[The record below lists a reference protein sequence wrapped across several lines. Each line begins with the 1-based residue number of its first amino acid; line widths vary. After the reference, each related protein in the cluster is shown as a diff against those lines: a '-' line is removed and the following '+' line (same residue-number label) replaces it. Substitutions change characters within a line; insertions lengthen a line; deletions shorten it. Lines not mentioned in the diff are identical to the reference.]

1 MELFLEA
8 TIDSLSLN
16 AVSGLTQKHLDKRYQ
31 NDFNID
37 LAQAAYYTK
46 QDFLEMIF
54 FANST
59 YGATGFIA
67 ATNLPQGKN
76 GQYTLCIRWYKVK
89 QYLKDEKNM
98 GYSQL
103 EQALKQVV
111 HNCDAKFY
119 SDDPSFYWQGVWEGL
134 DKNGMS
140 IYKFT
145 GEKGKGVWDE
155 KHNLSG
161 GISNPQVHLTKHLAQ
176 VVNEIDN
183 YIRPAAQ
190 NLQII

>member
-76 GQYTLCIRWYKVK
+76 GQYTLCIRWYNVK

-119 SDDPSFYWQGVWEGL
+119 SDDPSWFYQGGWEACDKEGL
-134 DKNGMS
+134 S
-140 IYKFT
+140 IYKFP
-145 GEKGKGVWDE
+145 GPAGKGIWAE
-155 KHNLSG
+155 RHKASGGLSG
-161 GISNPQVHLTKHLAQ
+161 DAYLSKHLAQ
-176 VVNEIDN
+176 VVYEIDN

>member
-76 GQYTLCIRWYKVK
+76 GQYTLCIRW
-89 QYLKDEKNM
+89 
-98 GYSQL
+98 
-103 EQALKQVV
+103 
-111 HNCDAKFY
+111 
-119 SDDPSFYWQGVWEGL
+119 
-134 DKNGMS
+134 
-140 IYKFT
+140 
-145 GEKGKGVWDE
+145 
-155 KHNLSG
+155 
-161 GISNPQVHLTKHLAQ
+161 LTTHT
-176 VVNEIDN
+176 
-183 YIRPAAQ
+183 
-190 NLQII
+190 

>member
-8 TIDSLSLN
+8 TIDSLATS

-37 LAQAAYYTK
+37 LAQAAYYKK

-67 ATNLPQGKN
+67 ATDLPQGKN
-76 GQYTLCIRWYKVK
+76 GQYTLCIRFYKVG
-89 QYLKDEKNM
+89 QYLKDEAKM

-103 EQALKQVV
+103 EQALKQCV

-119 SDDPSFYWQGVWEGL
+119 SDAPDFYWQGCWEGL
-134 DKNGMS
+134 DKAGMS

-145 GEKGKGVWDE
+145 GTKGKGVWDE

-161 GISNPQVHLTKHLAQ
+161 GLTNSSIHLTKHLAQ
-176 VVNEIDN
+176 VVNEIDQ

>member
-8 TIDSLSLN
+8 TIDSISLN

-37 LAQAAYYTK
+37 LAQAAYYK
-46 QDFLEMIF
+46 KKDFLEMIF

-67 ATNLPQGKN
+67 STNLPQGKN
-76 GQYTLCIRWYKVK
+76 GQYTLCIRWYNVN
-89 QYLKDEKNM
+89 QYLKDEKSM
-98 GYSQL
+98 GYTQL

-111 HNCDAKFY
+111 HKCDAKFY
-119 SDDPSFYWQGVWEGL
+119 SDDPSWFFQGGWEAC
-134 DKNGMS
+134 DKAGMS

-145 GEKGKGVWDE
+145 GPEGKGVWAE
-155 KHNLSG
+155 RHKASGGLSG
-161 GISNPQVHLTKHLAQ
+161 DAYLSKHLAQ
-176 VVNEIDN
+176 VVYEIDN

>member
-37 LAQAAYYTK
+37 LAQAAYYRK

-76 GQYTLCIRWYKVK
+76 GQYTLCIRWYNVK

-145 GEKGKGVWDE
+145 GEKGKGVWEFRIKNSACNGSSCHCRQDFSSAVSNE
-155 KHNLSG
+155 KPSELNC
-161 GISNPQVHLTKHLAQ
+161 PV
-176 VVNEIDN
+176 
-183 YIRPAAQ
+183 
-190 NLQII
+190 